1 MNLESVNAFFQAAR
15 HSDVQKHHAIVSHK
29 KSMVC
34 QCMSHQE
41 LFSSY
46 LICLVFHR
54 ISHSPHSFGFP
65 TATRLHP
72 WPQAADLA
80 PAQLEALRPNVVIDS
95 RAACPVSGAT
105 ASNGR
110 GCPFRRPMVE
120 GTPLLEKVRMGW
132 GMVGM
137 FGMFGMVSFNSL

>member
-1 MNLESVNAFFQAAR
+1 MLF
-15 HSDVQKHHAIVSHK
+15 H
-29 KSMVC
+29 
-34 QCMSHQE
+34 
-41 LFSSY
+41 LFSRLPGIVILKSIMLFSHTKKHGMSMY
-46 LICLVFHR
+46 VTPRTVFI
-54 ISHSPHSFGFP
+54 ISHLSCISSHFTFP
-65 TATRLHP
+65 TFFWVPNRHP

-132 GMVGM
+132 GMVGNGWDVWDVWDGE
-137 FGMFGMVSFNSL
+137 FQ

>member
-1 MNLESVNAFFQAAR
+1 MYVTPR
-15 HSDVQKHHAIVSHK
+15 T
-29 KSMVC
+29 
-34 QCMSHQE
+34 
-41 LFSSY
+41 
-46 LICLVFHR
+46 VFI
-54 ISHSPHSFGFP
+54 ISHLSCISSHFKFP
-65 TATRLHP
+65 TFPTFFWVPNRHQTP

-132 GMVGM
+132 GM
-137 FGMFGMVSFNSL
+137 FGNGWEWLGCLGW